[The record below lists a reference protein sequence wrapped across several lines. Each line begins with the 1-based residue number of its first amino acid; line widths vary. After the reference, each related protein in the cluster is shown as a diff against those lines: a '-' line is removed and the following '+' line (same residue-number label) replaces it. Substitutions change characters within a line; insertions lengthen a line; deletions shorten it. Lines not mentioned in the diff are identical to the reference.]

1 MLHGGVLITPPVTE
15 NILEGITRR
24 TIIALARQELGLDVI
39 ERPIDRT
46 EVYLCT
52 ELIMTGTAAQV
63 TAVTHVDHRPI
74 GEGKMGPVAA
84 ELRKLYDRV
93 VRGRMP
99 KYRSWT
105 MPIYVKE
112 PAPAV

>member
-1 MLHGGVLITPPVTE
+1 VTE

-24 TIIALARQELGLDVI
+24 SVMTLVREELGLDII

-46 EVYLCT
+46 EIYVCD
-52 ELIMTGTAAQV
+52 ELILTGTAAQV

-74 GEGKMGPVAA
+74 GDGTLGPVAG
-84 ELRKLYDRV
+84 ELRRLYDRV
-93 VRGRMP
+93 VRGMEP

-105 MPIYVKE
+105 TPVFVKE
-112 PAPAV
+112 PVSAI